1 MSPVQVDPVG
11 DDPLHPGA
19 QGSRPQAGLP
29 GPERIAEGKVRTG
42 AGSPESALAE
52 DVAAPLEDRLPP
64 GDHPFQVFSEQGPL
78 SVIEPGARPT
88 LPVGDPS
95 RHDFLPGPPPVK
107 KLPQRLL
114 PRVDAREIRL
124 HLRPDAPPVTGTP
137 VADGV

>member
-1 MSPVQVDPVG
+1 MSPVQIEPVG
-11 DDPLHPGA
+11 DDPLHLVA

-29 GPERIAEGKVRTG
+29 GTERIAEGKVRTG
-42 AGSPESALAE
+42 AGSPESALSE

-95 RHDFLPGPPPVK
+95 RHDFLPGPRPGHTLPPR
-107 KLPQRLL
+107 LP
-114 PRVDAREIRL
+114 PPAHD
-124 HLRPDAPPVTGTP
+124 RP
-137 VADGV
+137 